1 MKMIVAF
8 IQPFMVGKVVQAL
21 HGIEGLSGASLTDVH
36 GFGRGRGDEPGAS
49 RHEQIVG
56 VIKKTR
62 VEVMVPDRIEE
73 AVVRSIRQAARTG
86 RKGDGK
92 IYVVP
97 LERAVRVSTGEG
109 RGRRLTAGGGPWT
122 DIPRGVTAKGPGE
135 AGKTPPH
142 TERP

>member
-97 LERAVRVSTGEG
+97 LERAVRVSTGEE
-109 RGRRLTAGGGPWT
+109 
-122 DIPRGVTAKGPGE
+122 GE
-135 AGKTPPH
+135 AAV
-142 TERP
+142 